1 MIWHLNQDISYCQ
14 LDGRLFFLDIK
25 RDRYFQLSRLLE
37 QSFLHFLESPSAV
50 DIDVKALLKHGLLS
64 SLEGPSRSEPATE
77 LDLPKQSLLETFDSE
92 PRPSPGMISGVFI
105 AVAMMRWQ
113 LKRRQLKSVLDGL
126 DEYRSGCAKATSATH
141 HEAGLRQ
148 RTVEAATVF
157 NHVRPYVPIETC
169 CLVDSLSMVRF
180 LANFGLAA
188 HLVMGVAC
196 DPFSAHAWAQYGHL
210 VLNDTV
216 GNAQAYVPIRV
227 I

>member
-14 LDGRLFFLDIK
+14 LDGRLFFLDIEQ
-25 RDRYFQLSRLLE
+25 DRYFQLPPLLE
-37 QSFLHFLESPSAV
+37 QSFLHFMESPCAA
-50 DIDVKALLKHGLLS
+50 DVNVNALLKHGLLS
-64 SLEGPSRSEPATE
+64 SLAGPSHSGPAAE
-77 LDLPKQSLLETFDSE
+77 LDTPRQSLLETSDSE
-92 PRPSPGMISGVFI
+92 CRASSGMISGVFV
-105 AVAMMRWQ
+105 AVAMMHWQ
-113 LKRRQLKSVLDGL
+113 LKRQRLKSILDGL
-126 DEYRSGCAKATSATH
+126 DEYRFAHTKAASVARN
-141 HEAGLRQ
+141 EASIRQ

-180 LANFGLAA
+180 LANLGLAA
-188 HLVMGVAC
+188 PLVMGVAC